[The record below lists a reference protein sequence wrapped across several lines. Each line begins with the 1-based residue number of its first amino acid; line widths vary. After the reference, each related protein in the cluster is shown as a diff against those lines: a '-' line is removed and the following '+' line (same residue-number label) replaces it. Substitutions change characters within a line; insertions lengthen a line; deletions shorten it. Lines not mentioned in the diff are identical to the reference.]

1 MRYHSN
7 TAAMLAELEEAYPE
21 RLPGIEETPA
31 SYQRYAGSREVVILL
46 RRLATQAT
54 DPQPQIVRPSRR
66 HRNVPC

>member
-31 SYQRYAGSREVVILL
+31 SYQRYAGAREVVLLL
-46 RRLATQAT
+46 RRLATTST
-54 DPQPQIVRPSRR
+54 DPAPTIVSPSRR
-66 HRNVPC
+66 HR